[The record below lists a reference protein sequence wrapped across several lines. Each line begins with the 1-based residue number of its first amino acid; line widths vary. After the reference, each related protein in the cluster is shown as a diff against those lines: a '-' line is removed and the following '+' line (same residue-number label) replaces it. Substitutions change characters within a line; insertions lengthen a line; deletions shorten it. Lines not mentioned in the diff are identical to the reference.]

1 MVRTRAYKNCRLL
14 VFAKITRPF
23 MKTNTGFDK
32 FIFLEEFIM
41 NRMTDMTK
49 EVIEIIDEA
58 QSLAVKMLV
67 DSGALA
73 DIADEE
79 EAIKTLALSN
89 KALKVTKEYSM
100 AQAEM
105 FDEMNDKIARI
116 ENVVVMTAEHQ
127 RYLSSSLEE
136 LNGKI
141 DKLMKKLDK
150 LNTNKED

>member
-1 MVRTRAYKNCRLL
+1 
-14 VFAKITRPF
+14 
-23 MKTNTGFDK
+23 
-32 FIFLEEFIM
+32 M
-41 NRMTDMTK
+41 NKMTDMTK
-49 EVIEIIDEA
+49 EVIENIDEA

-79 EAIKTLALSN
+79 EGIKALALAA
-89 KALKVTKEYSM
+89 KAFKISKEYSM

-105 FDEMNDKIARI
+105 FDEMNDKINRI
-116 ENVVVMTAEHQ
+116 ESVVVMAAEQQ

>member
-1 MVRTRAYKNCRLL
+1 
-14 VFAKITRPF
+14 
-23 MKTNTGFDK
+23 
-32 FIFLEEFIM
+32 M
-41 NRMTDMTK
+41 NKMTDMTK

-58 QSLAVKMLV
+58 QALAVKMMV
-67 DSGALA
+67 ESDTLA
-73 DIADEE
+73 ELAGEE
-79 EAIKTLALSN
+79 EAIKTLALGT

-105 FDEMNDKIARI
+105 FDEMNDKITRI
-116 ENVVVMTAEHQ
+116 ENVVVMKAEHQ

-141 DKLMKKLDK
+141 DKLTKKLDK

>member
-1 MVRTRAYKNCRLL
+1 
-14 VFAKITRPF
+14 
-23 MKTNTGFDK
+23 
-32 FIFLEEFIM
+32 M
-41 NRMTDMTK
+41 NKMTDMTK

-79 EAIKTLALSN
+79 ETIKTLALSN

-100 AQAEM
+100 AQAEII
-105 FDEMNDKIARI
+105 DEMNDKIARI

>member
-1 MVRTRAYKNCRLL
+1 
-14 VFAKITRPF
+14 
-23 MKTNTGFDK
+23 
-32 FIFLEEFIM
+32 M

-79 EAIKTLALSN
+79 EAIKVLALSN
-89 KALKVTKEYSM
+89 KALKVTKDYSM
-100 AQAEM
+100 TQAEM
-105 FDEMNDKIARI
+105 FDEMNDKIDRI
-116 ENVVVMTAEHQ
+116 ESVVVMAAEQQ
-127 RYLSSSLEE
+127 RYLSGSLEE
-136 LNGKI
+136 LNGKVT
-141 DKLMKKLDK
+141 KLMKKLDE